1 MLEKLLTLPGFIYE
15 ADGAYYYLGKW
26 ICKECTNVD
35 ETDCVT
41 MYQMCRAGDEEKE
54 ASFYFQKIRAY
65 SDFALDIPY
74 NPALIRE
81 NMEKLLAGLSENGQK
96 NLEKQIQLVET
107 DVQ

>member
-15 ADGAYYYLGKW
+15 TDGTYYYLGKW

-41 MYQMCRAGDEEKE
+41 MYQMCRTSGEAKE

-65 SDFALDIPY
+65 SDFALEIPY

-96 NLEKQIQLVET
+96 NLEKQIQQVES
-107 DVQ
+107 DS

>member
-41 MYQMCRAGDEEKE
+41 MYQMCRAGGEERKHP
-54 ASFYFQKIRAY
+54 SIFRKSGLTVISLWTFPTIRH
-65 SDFALDIPY
+65 
-74 NPALIRE
+74 
-81 NMEKLLAGLSENGQK
+81 
-96 NLEKQIQLVET
+96 
-107 DVQ
+107 

>member
-41 MYQMCRAGDEEKE
+41 MYQMCRAGGEEKD
-54 ASFYFQKIRAY
+54 ASFYLSLIHISRGRVKIP
-65 SDFALDIPY
+65 SHIIFHF
-74 NPALIRE
+74 
-81 NMEKLLAGLSENGQK
+81 S
-96 NLEKQIQLVET
+96 
-107 DVQ
+107 